1 VHDTVFIT
9 KCAAVNKRL
18 IAAISL
24 GLVFSG
30 KKYIK
35 HFNYDCGQG
44 GKGEELNVYRLGR
57 LRGRSNPFRDSREEN
72 TTLGEGFSIGR
83 GVRRT

>member
-35 HFNYDCGQG
+35 HFIPKFIILIMIV
-44 GKGEELNVYRLGR
+44 GKEVKE
-57 LRGRSNPFRDSREEN
+57 RSSMCTDW
-72 TTLGEGFSIGR
+72 EGFVAEATPLGILGK
-83 GVRRT
+83 RTQHWVKVSP